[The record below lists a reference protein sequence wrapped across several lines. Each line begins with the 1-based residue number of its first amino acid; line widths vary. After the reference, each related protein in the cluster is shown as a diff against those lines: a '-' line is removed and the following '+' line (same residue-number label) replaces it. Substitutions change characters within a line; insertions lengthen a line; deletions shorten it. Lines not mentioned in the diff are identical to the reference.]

1 MALNKV
7 LLNQENVSGGF
18 VKEGLRYFNKDFD
31 QLVYGVYDNV
41 SGKPVA
47 IYSSRKSAEQA
58 DELYHKTKKILDSY
72 YDPSLGATVKAGLIK
87 SYL

>member
-7 LLNQENVSGGF
+7 LLNQDNVSGGF
-18 VKEGLRYFNKDFD
+18 VKEGIRYVNEDLD
-31 QLVYGVYDNV
+31 QLVYWVYDNIT
-41 SGKPVA
+41 GKPVA

-58 DELYHKTKKILDSY
+58 DELYHKTGKILKSY